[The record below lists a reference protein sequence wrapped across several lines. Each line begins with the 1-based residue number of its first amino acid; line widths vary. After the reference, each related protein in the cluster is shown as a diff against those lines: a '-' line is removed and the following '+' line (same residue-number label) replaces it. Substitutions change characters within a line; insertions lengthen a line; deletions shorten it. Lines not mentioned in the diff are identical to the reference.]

1 MPRLALRRESRTLP
15 KNGDSAFISVLKPRR
30 SPFASAALFGSA
42 APMVR
47 GVTTLVSA
55 RVKPLSATCGRS
67 GRKRRDTPTRRGRS
81 RRGSAGC
88 IRGLSGKRE
97 EGLHSDVGK
106 TKLPTIRR
114 ELKSIKGNQ
123 GKTLG
128 SPGHTRDD
136 GNGGATGRRR
146 DQPVVP
152 AAEPHYHSRHTV
164 RRHIG
169 RSRRCELP
177 RHCLTA
183 TACIHTH
190 DLHR

>member
-97 EGLHSDVGK
+97 EGLHSGRWQNEASYN
-106 TKLPTIRR
+106 RR
-114 ELKSIKGNQ
+114 EIEVHKRKPRKDTGVA
-123 GKTLG
+123 GT
-128 SPGHTRDD
+128 H
-136 GNGGATGRRR
+136 TGRRER
-146 DQPVVP
+146 GSTRKTQTNLTTIPKRIDCLFFALYLCCFHAQS
-152 AAEPHYHSRHTV
+152 AQSGA
-164 RRHIG
+164 G
-169 RSRRCELP
+169 ASRRP
-177 RHCLTA
+177 RA
-183 TACIHTH
+183 T
-190 DLHR
+190 

>member
-136 GNGGATGRRR
+136 GNGGAHGRHRR
-146 DQPVVP
+146 TSQPSRN
-152 AAEPHYHSRHTV
+152 ALIACSSHYLCCFHAQSAQS
-164 RRHIG
+164 G
-169 RSRRCELP
+169 AGASRRP
-177 RHCLTA
+177 RA
-183 TACIHTH
+183 T
-190 DLHR
+190 